1 MHVLLTAC
9 VCVSNACAKSVSR
22 QSPGF
27 NALNAKAPASIQ
39 VFKTKKHDIW
49 ITPVIPDGQH
59 HVHVPNS
66 ERPFLAQ
73 PLKVWR
79 LLLDSGD

>member
-49 ITPVIPDGQH
+49 ITPSYLTASITFTFQIAKDRSWLNP
-59 HVHVPNS
+59 
-66 ERPFLAQ
+66 
-73 PLKVWR
+73 KVRR